1 MSVINQALNAI
12 DQMPGA
18 TSAGAD
24 GLPHSPAKRPSSH
37 RRLAILVLAGGAA
50 IAAVA
55 AGDMGALNRFA
66 GGGAAVATP
75 PTFRPAAMSPST
87 ATAAPVPEPAVAAP
101 VAGPTLAVANA
112 AAAAVMPAAAPAA
125 PAAAPAAPVAAPA
138 AAPVAVAAPVLAPV
152 AAPVAAR
159 ATAAVPSTPTAA
171 APARELAPELHA
183 AATLSVPAPIAT
195 PARIERRAAA
205 STLPLPAGT
214 RLWAKAVE
222 QTNTGQ
228 RQAALLSLTELLQL
242 EPSHHQGRHLAAVLE
257 HESGA
262 TARAMALLAEG
273 LTLDPRQADM
283 AQLLARLQANQ
294 GQQDAALATL
304 DRAAATGADADGL
317 RAGILSQRGQFRDA
331 LPAYER
337 ALRGQPGNATWW
349 AGLGVALESLHQ
361 PEPARQAYTKARA
374 IGVGREDLASYVD
387 QRLRALE

>member
-1 MSVINQALNAI
+1 MSVINQALSAI
-12 DQMPGA
+12 DQQPAPTGPTPNGLPVSGPKRA
-18 TSAGAD
+18 TSQ
-24 GLPHSPAKRPSSH
+24 
-37 RRLAILVLAGGAA
+37 RRLAIIVLAGGAA
-50 IAAVA
+50 IAAM
-55 AGDMGALNRFA
+55 AGSDMGSLSRLV
-66 GGGAAVATP
+66 GGANANPTLAV
-75 PTFRPAAMSPST
+75 PAAMTAGTGMEVSAPAPATEPAPAPAPLLATAT
-87 ATAAPVPEPAVAAP
+87 ATAAPVPLAAPTATPEPTRVQTTAAPVLPSSPPVAAIPPAQAAVAAP
-101 VAGPTLAVANA
+101 T
-112 AAAAVMPAAAPAA
+112 
-125 PAAAPAAPVAAPA
+125 
-138 AAPVAVAAPVLAPV
+138 
-152 AAPVAAR
+152 R
-159 ATAAVPSTPTAA
+159 TP
-171 APARELAPELHA
+171 APELHA
-183 AATLSVPAPIAT
+183 AATMSVPAPIAT